1 MGTMGGSTKRWRPR
15 CGLEAWR
22 RLGVLSVAF
31 FMVACTA
38 QDTRV
43 AMDGDL
49 SLANRLF
56 RDGYQDIIDIYIDE
70 VRASDLAVAGL
81 DNLTD
86 LDPDLSVLA
95 QDGWITLSV
104 DGRSIGNI
112 AAPPGDDPE
121 AWGDLTASVLRLGRN
136 RSVLVDAAD
145 PEEIYEVVFDGIL
158 SELDKFSRY
167 AGRDEA
173 RENRASRDGFG
184 GIGVRIRLID
194 EGVRIISVMENT
206 PAERAGLKD
215 NDIILEIDGET
226 TVDLNQREVVRRLR
240 GPLRSRVA
248 LTVGREEAP
257 ANLGIEV
264 VRAHIVPQTVTYR
277 RHGDAAVIQLTSF
290 NQSTTRT
297 LREKLDRANREIGP
311 DLTGFVLDLR
321 GNPGGLLD
329 QAVAVSDLFI
339 GDGRI
344 VSTHGRHPDS
354 HQYFDA
360 APDPDDLAKH
370 RPVVVLVNGNSASA
384 SEIVAAALQDSGR
397 AVVIGSGSF
406 GKGTVQTVLR
416 LPNEGELTLTWAR
429 FHAPSGYALNGR
441 GVIPD
446 ICTTGIPSQTA
457 DDVLSRLITGGLPI
471 DRSTQHRE
479 VDQDDEAGIA
489 ALRATCPAR
498 QNDAEIDLEVAL
510 RLLDRPDLFA
520 RALGGQLPDTAFLSQ
535 GHSADTSHTKSLHTK
550 TLD

>member
-1 MGTMGGSTKRWRPR
+1 MERRRSR
-15 CGLEAWR
+15 CGPDAWQ
-22 RLGVLSVAF
+22 RLGALSVAF
-31 FMVACTA
+31 FLVACTA

-43 AMDGDL
+43 TADGEL

-56 RDGYQDIIDIYIDE
+56 RDGYQDIIDIYIDD
-70 VRASDLAVAGL
+70 VQASDLALAGL

-86 LDPDLSVLA
+86 LDPDISVLA
-95 QDGWITLSV
+95 QDGRITMTM
-104 DGRSIGNI
+104 DGRPVGSF
-112 AAPPGDDPE
+112 AAPRNDDTE
-121 AWGDLTASVLRLGRN
+121 GWGDLTASALRLGRS
-136 RSVLVDAAD
+136 RSALIDAAD

-158 SELDKFSRY
+158 TELDKFSRY

-194 EGVRIISVMENT
+194 EGVRILSVMENT
-206 PAERAGLKD
+206 PAERAGLKSD
-215 NDIILEIDGET
+215 DIILEIDGET
-226 TVDLNQREVVRRLR
+226 TVDLSQREVVRRLR

-248 LTVGREEAP
+248 LTIGREEAP
-257 ANLGIEV
+257 ASLGIEV

-277 RHGDAAVIQLTSF
+277 RHADAAVIQLTGF

-297 LREKLDRANREIGP
+297 LREKLNQATKEIGS
-311 DLTGFVLDLR
+311 DLSGFVLDLR

-339 GDGRI
+339 GQGRI

-360 APDPDDLAKH
+360 DPDDLARH

-384 SEIVAAALQDSGR
+384 SEIVAAAMQDSRR

-429 FHAPSGYALNGR
+429 FHAPSGYALNHR

-446 ICTTGIPSQTA
+446 ICTTGMSDPTA
-457 DDVLSRLITGGLPI
+457 DEVLDRLIDGSLPI
-471 DRSTQHRE
+471 DRDTQHR
-479 VDQDDEAGIA
+479 DIDPDDEAGLA
-489 ALRATCPAR
+489 ALRAYCPAR
-498 QNDAEIDLEVAL
+498 QTDAGIDLEVAL
-510 RLLDRPDLFA
+510 RLLERPDLFA
-520 RALGGQLPDTAFLSQ
+520 RALGGQAPDTAFLHE
-535 GHSADTSHTKSLHTK
+535 GHSADASNTQ
-550 TLD
+550 

>member
-1 MGTMGGSTKRWRPR
+1 
-15 CGLEAWR
+15 
-22 RLGVLSVAF
+22 
-31 FMVACTA
+31 MVACTA

-43 AMDGDL
+43 TADGDL

-56 RDGYQDIIDIYIDE
+56 QDGYQDIIDIYINE
-70 VRASDLAVAGL
+70 VEASDLALAGL
-81 DNLTD
+81 GNLTD
-86 LDPDLSVLA
+86 LDPDISVSA
-95 QDGWITLSV
+95 QDGRV
-104 DGRSIGNI
+104 VMKVNGQPIGNFI
-112 AAPPGDDPE
+112 APANHDPE
-121 AWGDLTASVLRLGRN
+121 AWGDLTASALRLGRS
-136 RSVLVDAAD
+136 RSALIDAAD

-158 SELDKFSRY
+158 TELDKFSRY

-194 EGVRIISVMENT
+194 EGVRILSVMENT
-206 PAERAGLKD
+206 PAERAGLED

-226 TVDLNQREVVRRLR
+226 TVGLSQREVVRRLR
-240 GPLRSRVA
+240 GPLRTHVA
-248 LTVGREEAP
+248 LTIGREEAP

-264 VRAHIVPQTVTYR
+264 VRAHIVPQTVAYR
-277 RHGDAAVIQLTSF
+277 RHANAAVIQLTGF

-297 LREKLDRANREIGP
+297 LREKLNQATKEIGP
-311 DLTGFVLDLR
+311 DLSGFVLDLR

-360 APDPDDLAKH
+360 DPDDLAKH
-370 RPVVVLVNGNSASA
+370 RPVVVLIDGNSASA

-429 FHAPSGYALNGR
+429 FHAPSGYRLNGR

-446 ICTTGIPSQTA
+446 ICTTGIPNQTA
-457 DDVLSRLITGGLPI
+457 DDVLDRLIDGSLPI
-471 DRSTQHRE
+471 DSDTQQRD
-479 VDQDDEAGIA
+479 VDPDDKAGIA
-489 ALRATCPAR
+489 ALRATCPTR
-498 QNDAEIDLEVAL
+498 QGDAGIDLEVAL
-510 RLLDRPDLFA
+510 FLLERPDLFA
-520 RALGGQLPDTAFLSQ
+520 RALGGEAPDTALLEE
-535 GHSADTSHTKSLHTK
+535 GRSADASNPQ
-550 TLD
+550 

>member
-1 MGTMGGSTKRWRPR
+1 MAGSVKRRRSR
-15 CGLEAWR
+15 CGPNLWQ
-22 RLGVLSVAF
+22 RLAALSVAF
-31 FMVACTA
+31 FLVACTS

-43 AMDGDL
+43 TAEGEL
-49 SLANRLF
+49 SLASRLF
-56 RDGYQDIIDIYIDE
+56 QDGYQDIIDIYIDE
-70 VRASDLAVAGL
+70 VQASDLALAGL

-86 LDPDLSVLA
+86 LDPDISVLA
-95 QDGWITLSV
+95 QDGWITMMM
-104 DGRSIGNI
+104 DGRTIGNFT
-112 AAPPGDDPE
+112 APPDHDPE
-121 AWGDLTASVLRLGRN
+121 AWGDLTASVLRLGRS
-136 RSVLVDAAD
+136 RSALIAAAD
-145 PEEIYEVVFDGIL
+145 PEELYEVVFDGIL
-158 SELDKFSRY
+158 TELDKFSRY

-206 PAERAGLKD
+206 PAERAGLED

-226 TVDLNQREVVRRLR
+226 TLGLNQREVVRRLR

-248 LTVGREEAP
+248 LTVGRENAP
-257 ANLGIEV
+257 ASLGIEV

-277 RHGDAAVIQLTSF
+277 RYANAAVIQLTGF

-297 LREKLDRANREIGP
+297 LREKLNQATKEIGP
-311 DLTGFVLDLR
+311 DLSGFVLDLR

-339 GDGRI
+339 RDGRI

-360 APDPDDLAKH
+360 EPDDLAKQ

-384 SEIVAAALQDSGR
+384 SEIVAAALQDSRR

-429 FHAPSGYALNGR
+429 FHAPSGYALNRR

-446 ICTTGIPSQTA
+446 ICTTGIPNQTA
-457 DDVLSRLITGGLPI
+457 DDIFLRLIDGSLPI
-471 DRSTQHRE
+471 DRATQHRE
-479 VDQDDEAGIA
+479 VDQDDEVGIA
-489 ALRATCPAR
+489 ALRAICPTR
-498 QNDAEIDLEVAL
+498 QTEAGIDLEVAL
-510 RLLDRPDLFA
+510 RLLERPDLFA
-520 RALGGQLPDTAFLSQ
+520 RALSGQAPDTAFLNH
-535 GHSADTSHTKSLHTK
+535 GLSAGAANTQ
-550 TLD
+550 

>member
-1 MGTMGGSTKRWRPR
+1 
-15 CGLEAWR
+15 
-22 RLGVLSVAF
+22 
-31 FMVACTA
+31 MVACTA

-43 AMDGDL
+43 TVDGDL

-56 RDGYQDIIDIYIDE
+56 RDGYQDIVDIYIDD
-70 VRASDLAVAGL
+70 VRTSDLALAGL

-86 LDPDLSVLA
+86 LDPNISVSA
-95 QDGWITLSV
+95 QDRWITIKL
-104 DGRSIGNI
+104 DGRPIGNF
-112 AAPPGDDPE
+112 AAPPDHDPE
-121 AWGDLTASVLRLGRN
+121 AWGDLTASALRLGRS
-136 RSVLVDAAD
+136 RSTLIEATD

-158 SELDKFSRY
+158 TELDKFSRY

-194 EGVRIISVMENT
+194 EGVRIISVMEGT

-226 TVDLNQREVVRRLR
+226 TLALDQRDVVRRLR

-248 LTVGREEAP
+248 LTIGREDAP
-257 ANLGIEV
+257 ASLGIEV
-264 VRAHIVPQTVTYR
+264 VRSHIVPQTVTYR
-277 RHGDAAVIQLTSF
+277 RHADAAVIQLTGF

-297 LREKLDRANREIGP
+297 LREKLNQATKEIGS
-311 DLTGFVLDLR
+311 DLSGFVLDLR

-329 QAVAVSDLFI
+329 QAVAVSDLFV

-360 APDPDDLAKH
+360 EPDDLAKH
-370 RPVVVLVNGNSASA
+370 RPVVVLVNGNTASA

-429 FHAPSGYALNGR
+429 FHAPSGYALNHR
-441 GVIPD
+441 GVLPD
-446 ICTTGIPSQTA
+446 ICTTGIPNQTA
-457 DDVLSRLITGGLPI
+457 DDILGRLVDGSLPI
-471 DRSTQHRE
+471 DRDIQHRA
-479 VDQDDEAGIA
+479 VDPDDEAGIA
-489 ALRATCPAR
+489 ALRAYCPTR
-498 QNDAEIDLEVAL
+498 QNEAGIDLEVAL
-510 RLLDRPDLFA
+510 LLLERPDLYA
-520 RALGGQLPDTAFLSQ
+520 RALGGQAPDTALLNQ
-535 GHSADTSHTKSLHTK
+535 GHSANVSSTQ
-550 TLD
+550 

>member
-1 MGTMGGSTKRWRPR
+1 MGNSVNRQQSR
-15 CGLEAWR
+15 CGPNLWQ
-22 RLGVLSVAF
+22 RLGALSVAF

-38 QDTRV
+38 QDTQV
-43 AMDGDL
+43 TADGDL
-49 SLANRLF
+49 ALANRLF

-70 VRASDLAVAGL
+70 VRTSELALAGL

-86 LDPDLSVLA
+86 LDPDISVIA
-95 QDGWITLSV
+95 HENWITMNL
-104 DGRSIGNI
+104 DGQPIGNLTL
-112 AAPPGDDPE
+112 PPDHDPE
-121 AWGDLTASVLRLGRN
+121 AWGDFTASALRLGRS
-136 RSVLVDAAD
+136 RSTLIDAAE
-145 PEEIYEVVFDGIL
+145 PEEIYEAVFDGIL
-158 SELDKFSRY
+158 TELDKFSRY

-194 EGVRIISVMENT
+194 EGVRVISVMENT

-226 TVDLNQREVVRRLR
+226 TLALNQREVVRRLR

-248 LTVGREEAP
+248 LTIGREDAP

-277 RHGDAAVIQLTSF
+277 RQGNAAVIQLTGF

-297 LREKLDRANREIGP
+297 LREKLTFATEEIGS
-311 DLTGFVLDLR
+311 DLSGFVLDLR

-360 APDPDDLAKH
+360 KPDDLAKH

-429 FHAPSGYALNGR
+429 FHAPSGYALNRR

-446 ICTTGIPSQTA
+446 ICTTGMPNQTA
-457 DDVLSRLITGGLPI
+457 DDVLGRLVDGSLPI
-471 DRSTQHRE
+471 DREIQHRN
-479 VDQDDEAGIA
+479 VDQNDEAGIA
-489 ALRATCPAR
+489 ALRASCPTR
-498 QNDAEIDLEVAL
+498 QNDAGIDIEVAL
-510 RLLDRPDLFA
+510 RLLERPDLFA
-520 RALGGQLPDTAFLSQ
+520 RALGGQAPNTALLNQS
-535 GHSADTSHTKSLHTK
+535 HSANAPITQ
-550 TLD
+550 

>member
-1 MGTMGGSTKRWRPR
+1 VNQQQPR
-15 CGLEAWR
+15 CGLNVWQ
-22 RLGVLSVAF
+22 RLGALSVAF

-43 AMDGDL
+43 TADGDL

-56 RDGYQDIIDIYIDE
+56 RDGYRDIIDIYIDE
-70 VRASDLAVAGL
+70 VQTSDLVLAGL
-81 DNLTD
+81 DNLIE
-86 LDPDLSVLA
+86 LEPDISVYA
-95 QDGWITLSV
+95 QDGRITLKM
-104 DGRSIGNI
+104 DGQPIGNLTV
-112 AAPPGDDPE
+112 PPDHDPA
-121 AWGDLTASVLRLGRN
+121 AWGDLTASALRLA
-136 RSVLVDAAD
+136 RSRSTLIDAAD
-145 PEEIYEVVFDGIL
+145 PEEIYEIVFDGIL
-158 SELDKFSRY
+158 NELDKFSRY

-194 EGVRIISVMENT
+194 EGVRVISVMENT

-215 NDIILEIDGET
+215 NDIILEIDGEST
-226 TVDLNQREVVRRLR
+226 LDLNQREVVRRLR

-248 LTVGREEAP
+248 LTIGREDAP

-277 RHGDAAVIQLTSF
+277 RHDNAAIIQLTGF

-297 LREKLDRANREIGP
+297 LREKLIQANKEIGS
-311 DLTGFVLDLR
+311 DLSGFVLDLR

-360 APDPDDLAKH
+360 KSDDLAKQ

-384 SEIVAAALQDSGR
+384 AEIVAAALQDSGR

-429 FHAPSGYALNGR
+429 FHAPSGYALNRR

-446 ICTTGIPSQTA
+446 ICTTGTPDQTA
-457 DDVLSRLITGGLPI
+457 DDVLDRLIDGSLPI
-471 DRSTQHRE
+471 DRGIQHRDI
-479 VDQDDEAGIA
+479 DQNDEASIA
-489 ALRATCPAR
+489 ALRAYCPTR
-498 QNDAEIDLEVAL
+498 QNEAEIDIEVAL
-510 RLLDRPDLFA
+510 RLLERPDLFA
-520 RALGGQLPDTAFLSQ
+520 RALGGPAPNTALLNQ
-535 GHSADTSHTKSLHTK
+535 GHSANASNSQ
-550 TLD
+550 

>member
-1 MGTMGGSTKRWRPR
+1 
-15 CGLEAWR
+15 
-22 RLGVLSVAF
+22 
-31 FMVACTA
+31 MVACTA

-43 AMDGDL
+43 AIDDDL

-56 RDGYQDIIDIYIDE
+56 TDGYQDIADIYIEE
-70 VRASDLAVAGL
+70 VVAADLAMAGL
-81 DNLTD
+81 DNLSS
-86 LDPDLSVLA
+86 LDPDISVTRQNNRVILMVA
-95 QDGWITLSV
+95 DRPVGNFTAPDDQD
-104 DGRSIGNI
+104 
-112 AAPPGDDPE
+112 AA
-121 AWGDLTASVLRLGRN
+121 AWGDLTASTLRMGRN
-136 RSVLVDAAD
+136 HSLDLDAAE
-145 PEEIYEVVFDGIL
+145 PEELYELVFDGVL
-158 SELDKFSRY
+158 GELDKFSRY

-194 EGVRIISVMENT
+194 EGVRILSVMENT
-206 PAERAGLKD
+206 PAERAGLED
-215 NDIILEIDGET
+215 NDIIVEIDGAT
-226 TVDLNQREVVRRLR
+226 TVGLSQREVVRRLR

-248 LTVGREEAP
+248 LTVQRTKNP

-264 VRAHIVPQTVTYR
+264 VRAHIVPQTVRYQ
-277 RHGDAAVIQLTSF
+277 RHDNAAVIQLTGF

-297 LREKLDRANREIGP
+297 LREKLIFARKEIGP
-311 DLTGFVLDLR
+311 ELSGFVLDLR

-339 GDGRI
+339 SHGRI

-360 APDPDDLAKH
+360 DADDLAKN

-397 AVVIGSGSF
+397 ALVIGSGSF

-429 FHAPSGYALNGR
+429 FHAPSGYGLNGR

-446 ICTTGIPSQTA
+446 ICTTGTPNPTA
-457 DDVLSRLITGGLPI
+457 DDIFERLTGGELPI
-471 DRSTQHRE
+471 GRNIQHME
-479 VDQDDEAGIA
+479 IDQNDEASVA
-489 ALRATCPAR
+489 ALRAYCPAS
-498 QNDAEIDLEVAL
+498 QKNVELDLEVAL
-510 RLLDRPDLFA
+510 RLIASPELFA
-520 RALGGQLPDTAFLSQ
+520 RALGGQAPDTASLETDQ
-535 GHSADTSHTKSLHTK
+535 SAVAPSSTQ
-550 TLD
+550 

>member
-1 MGTMGGSTKRWRPR
+1 MKRQQSR
-15 CGLEAWR
+15 CGPNVWQ
-22 RLGVLSVAF
+22 RLGALSVAF
-31 FMVACTA
+31 FLVACTA
-38 QDTRV
+38 QDTQV
-43 AMDGDL
+43 TADGDL

-70 VRASDLAVAGL
+70 VQTSELALAGL

-86 LDPDLSVLA
+86 LDPDISIFA
-95 QDGWITLSV
+95 QDSWITMKL
-104 DGRSIGNI
+104 DGQPIGDL
-112 AAPPGDDPE
+112 ALPPDHDPE
-121 AWGDLTASVLRLGRN
+121 AWGDFTASALRLGRS
-136 RSVLVDAAD
+136 RSTLIDAAE
-145 PEEIYEVVFDGIL
+145 PEEIYEAVFDGIL
-158 SELDKFSRY
+158 TELDKFSRY

-194 EGVRIISVMENT
+194 EGVRVISVMENT

-226 TVDLNQREVVRRLR
+226 TLALNQREVVRRLR

-248 LTVGREEAP
+248 LTIEREDAP
-257 ANLGIEV
+257 ASLGIEV

-277 RHGDAAVIQLTSF
+277 RHGNAAVIQLTGF

-297 LREKLDRANREIGP
+297 LREKLTLATKEIGS
-311 DLTGFVLDLR
+311 DLSGFVLDLR

-360 APDPDDLAKH
+360 KPDDLAKH

-384 SEIVAAALQDSGR
+384 SEIVAAALQDSRR

-429 FHAPSGYALNGR
+429 FHAPSGYALNHR

-446 ICTTGIPSQTA
+446 ICTTGMPDQTA
-457 DDVLSRLITGGLPI
+457 DEVLDRLIDGSLPI
-471 DRSTQHRE
+471 DRDTQHR
-479 VDQDDEAGIA
+479 DIDPGDEAGIA
-489 ALRATCPAR
+489 ALRAYCPAR
-498 QNDAEIDLEVAL
+498 QTDVRIDLEVAL
-510 RLLDRPDLFA
+510 RLLERPDLFA
-520 RALGGQLPDTAFLSQ
+520 RALGGQAPDTAFLNE
-535 GHSADTSHTKSLHTK
+535 GHSADASNTQ
-550 TLD
+550 